1 LSKRNIVLILLVALL
16 AICAGQAFAQQPKP
30 PVTVTLAQ
38 GVALGTVTM
47 PHKAHVDGK
56 VACTVCH
63 HASKAAKPA
72 KSAFEKCT
80 DCHTK
85 TGTPE
90 VKVKLQAAFHNPA
103 ASAGLCI
110 DCHKKAVAAGNAKAP
125 TKCMQCHKK
134 S

>member
-1 LSKRNIVLILLVALL
+1 MSKRNIVLILLVAVLVL
-16 AICAGQAFAQQPKP
+16 GAGLAFAQAPKP
-30 PVTVTLAQ
+30 PEKVILAQ
-38 GVALGTVTM
+38 GVALGTVTL
-47 PHKAHVDGK
+47 PHQAHITGK

-63 HASKAAKPA
+63 HASKPGKPA

-90 VKVKLQAAFHNPA
+90 VKIKLQGAFHNPA

-134 S
+134 G